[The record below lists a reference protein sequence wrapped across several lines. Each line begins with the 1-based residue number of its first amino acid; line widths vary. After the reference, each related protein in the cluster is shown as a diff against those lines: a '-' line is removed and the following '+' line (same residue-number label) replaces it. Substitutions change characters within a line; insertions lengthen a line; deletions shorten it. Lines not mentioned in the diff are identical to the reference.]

1 MMISNFFKKNDEVEV
16 EWWSD
21 VDALND
27 PSLDYLRP
35 QKASKFFPE
44 WFKRVQ
50 SSKEVRGSGN
60 IKNCPVF
67 PEYLTQGWIIPMWC
81 DSELYFGDDGWKWN
95 TPTDAFRWDM
105 HSHDQF
111 LDWLPKEQQEQ
122 YGWVWKPHCPWKVK
136 TPKGY
141 SMYQVTPFYHFQKWT
156 ILPGSIRTDF
166 HYELNQQVLFPKEFY
181 NKEILIERG
190 TPFGWYIPYKRT
202 KYKETF
208 VPYDEERKRMQ
219 SASWLNI
226 FTSYRDGYKK
236 RVKMEDKNDK
246 EK

>member
-1 MMISNFFKKNDEVEV
+1 MMISNFFKRNDEVEV

-27 PSLDYLRP
+27 PSLDFLRP

-44 WFKRVQ
+44 WFKKVQ
-50 SSKEVRGSGN
+50 ATKENRGVGN

-81 DSELYFGDDGWKWN
+81 DSELFVKDDEWNWK
-95 TPTDAFRWDM
+95 TPSDAFRWEM
-105 HSHDQF
+105 HSPNQF
-111 LDWLPKEQQEQ
+111 LHWLPEQQQ
-122 YGWVWKPHCPWKVK
+122 KDYIWTWKAKCPWKVK

-141 SMYQVTPFYHFQKWT
+141 SMYQVNPFYHFHDWT

-166 HYELNQQVLFPKEFY
+166 HFEVNQQVLVPKSY
-181 NKEILIERG
+181 KGKTLLIERG
-190 TPFGWYIPYKRT
+190 TPFAWYIPYKRT
-202 KYKETF
+202 KYKEIF
-208 VPYDEERKRMQ
+208 VPYDEERKRMEG
-219 SASWLNI
+219 ASWLNI
-226 FTSYRDGYKK
+226 FTSFKNAYKT
-236 RVKMEDKNDK
+236 RAKMEDRNDK